1 MLQKTFFC
9 QPFKKWSDANRNFKK
24 HTGKCGLSSICL
36 HSSTAETL
44 LSIQEQLSGKSQSI
58 DVLVNV
64 NRRNKISENRKK
76 LIPIVD
82 TILTC
87 GRLGLSFR
95 GHRDDSQYH
104 PEVGSFSRGGVGNFI
119 ELLNMRV
126 RAGDVGLEEH
136 LKTSAKNAS
145 YISKT
150 TQNEIIKCCRQ
161 VITEK
166 IINEV
171 KENIFF
177 SILPD
182 EASDCS
188 NKEQMS
194 LVLRFVDSD
203 LNIREDFIKFIHCKW
218 GLAGADLAAVILKAL
233 EGFSLN
239 IEDCRGQG
247 YDGAGA
253 VAGYINGL
261 SAYILRYF
269 ELFTPTVIAI
279 N

>member
-1 MLQKTFFC
+1 MLHIFQRLLRVKLC
-9 QPFKKWSDANRNFKK
+9 
-24 HTGKCGLSSICL
+24 CG
-36 HSSTAETL
+36 
-44 LSIQEQLSGKSQSI
+44 
-58 DVLVNV
+58 
-64 NRRNKISENRKK
+64 
-76 LIPIVD
+76 
-82 TILTC
+82 
-87 GRLGLSFR
+87 
-95 GHRDDSQYH
+95 
-104 PEVGSFSRGGVGNFI
+104 
-119 ELLNMRV
+119 
-126 RAGDVGLEEH
+126 
-136 LKTSAKNAS
+136 
-145 YISKT
+145 
-150 TQNEIIKCCRQ
+150 Q

-177 SILPD
+177 SILAD

-239 IEDCRGQG
+239 IEDWRGQG